1 MEALGQTYLLL
12 KRLPP
17 LFYCN
22 NLSRYLPDMVILH
35 GGHICPPPAPH
46 ACDCSM
52 TRRVCRLSA
61 VSCAVREETRAL
73 AYAQSTASA
82 NRNRENYSSVGVT
95 ITPPQLMHHLFI
107 RVLLC
112 FSLNLLSPRYSFSGD
127 GNCVIEVDFML
138 EVVQLKR
145 CRKIPLQ

>member
-1 MEALGQTYLLL
+1 MEALGQTYLPL

-35 GGHICPPPAPH
+35 GVHICPPPALH
-46 ACDCSM
+46 ACGCSM
-52 TRRVCRLSA
+52 TRRSRDRVCRLSA
-61 VSCAVREETRAL
+61 VSCAVRVETQAL

-95 ITPPQLMHHLFI
+95 MSSF
-107 RVLLC
+107 
-112 FSLNLLSPRYSFSGD
+112 YSY
-127 GNCVIEVDFML
+127 I
-138 EVVQLKR
+138 VVFVS
-145 CRKIPLQ
+145 